1 MIAKV
6 DRPADNRIQ
15 SKSLQQTAGR
25 WSNVGLG
32 LEIGSAALGYGI
44 GCGKRHSYL
53 RDTGFKALAAM
64 GAAGTVDLALKLAFD
79 RQFPNKPGGAGKF
92 WGGGRSFPS
101 GHSATSFAFAAVVAH
116 RYPKRRWLKLSAY
129 ALATGVSLSRYPAKN
144 HYPSDILIGATL
156 GYVTGT
162 YLAEH

>member
-15 SKSLQQTAGR
+15 SKSLQQTAGQ

-32 LEIGSAALGYGI
+32 LELGSVALAYGI
-44 GCGKRHSYL
+44 ACGKHSSFL

-79 RQFPNKPGGAGKF
+79 RQFPFKPGSTGMV
-92 WGGGRSFPS
+92 S
-101 GHSATSFAFAAVVAH
+101 GFYKCANRGTHH
-116 RYPKRRWLKLSAY
+116 LRLRRASTG
-129 ALATGVSLSRYPAKN
+129 LA
-144 HYPSDILIGATL
+144 
-156 GYVTGT
+156 
-162 YLAEH
+162 